1 MSTPGTATVE
11 FDEELL
17 NQLRQGAPGKTDRE
31 LLEELAINQL
41 GDAALA
47 EIREAFADVPDEEIE
62 IEAVRAVHQTRA
74 ESTST

>member
-31 LLEELAINQL
+31 LLEELAIIPTWCVSA
-41 GDAALA
+41 GRWRRSDG
-47 EIREAFADVPDEEIE
+47 EEFKGLK
-62 IEAVRAVHQTRA
+62 R
-74 ESTST
+74 